1 VPVQR
6 LGLGVVALVS
16 ELSRHF
22 EGVREADGAK
32 IVALRA
38 RRFGYELD

>member
-1 VPVQR
+1 MPVQR

-38 RRFGYELD
+38 RRFGYEID